1 MTSISNKKVYIIAE
15 IGVNHNGSLKRAKEM
30 IKQSKLSGV
39 DAVKFQTY
47 KAENIADS
55 KVSKAHYQ
63 KIDNKHESQYE
74 MLKKYE
80 LSDEDFK
87 KLYEYTIK
95 NDIDFI
101 STAADEKAL
110 EFLHNRLNLK
120 TIKIGSSDLSNI
132 QLLINAGR
140 TKKNIIISCGLST
153 LDKIDIAL
161 SALSYGYKNKG
172 FKFNY
177 KKNSKLYL
185 NHSKYISKKVTL
197 LHCTTEYPA
206 PIDELNLNVIDTL
219 SQKYNMPIGYS
230 DHSNNPIT
238 PIIATSKNIS
248 AIEVHV
254 TMSKNLQGPDHKSS
268 LNFKQLKQYVK
279 NIRNTEII
287 NGSFDKHITPSEK
300 KNMLVIKKN
309 LVYKNNII
317 KGKKITENDL
327 ISIRT
332 NTGISS
338 IEFCNILNKKLLRSV
353 KKNTIV
359 RKKDFRTK

>member
-1 MTSISNKKVYIIAE
+1 MTSTSNKKIYIIAE
-15 IGVNHNGSLKRAKEM
+15 IGINHNGSLKRAQKM
-30 IKQSKLSGV
+30 IEQSKLSGV

-55 KVSKAHYQ
+55 NVSKAQYQ
-63 KIDNKHESQYE
+63 KTDNNHESQYE

-80 LSDEDFK
+80 LTDDDFH
-87 KLYEYTIK
+87 KLYKYSIK

-110 EFLHNRLNLK
+110 NFLHKKLNLK

-153 LDKIDIAL
+153 LNKIDIAL
-161 SALSYGYKNKG
+161 SALSYGYNNKG

-185 NHSKYISKKVTL
+185 NHSKYLSKKVTL

-206 PIDELNLNVIDTL
+206 PIEELNLNVIDTL
-219 SQKYNMPIGYS
+219 SKRYNMPIGYS
-230 DHSNNPIT
+230 DHSNNLIT

-248 AIEVHV
+248 VIEVHV
-254 TMSKNLQGPDHKSS
+254 TMSKSLQGPDHKSS
-268 LNFKQLKQYVK
+268 LDFKQLKQYVK
-279 NIRNTEII
+279 NIRTTEII
-287 NGSFDKHITPSEK
+287 NGSFEKHITSSEM
-300 KNMLVIKKN
+300 KNMSVIKKN

-317 KGKKITENDL
+317 KGKKISENDL

-338 IEFCNILNKKLLRSV
+338 IEFCNIINKTLSRSV

-359 RKKDFRTK
+359 KKKDFK

>member
-1 MTSISNKKVYIIAE
+1 MEKYIIAE

-87 KLYEYTIK
+87 ELYEYTIK

-140 TKKNIIISCGLST
+140 TKKNIIISLGGGGFLNKNIRKEILINHTSIWLNWDNQT
-153 LDKIDIAL
+153 IIDRI
-161 SALSYGYKNKG
+161 
-172 FKFNY
+172 
-177 KKNSKLYL
+177 KNSKKRPLTFNLSKDDLDQLIKKRSFTYSKSL
-185 NHSKYISKKVTL
+185 HKINCNHL
-197 LHCTTEYPA
+197 
-206 PIDELNLNVIDTL
+206 
-219 SQKYNMPIGYS
+219 
-230 DHSNNPIT
+230 
-238 PIIATSKNIS
+238 SKN
-248 AIEVHV
+248 EVV
-254 TMSKNLQGPDHKSS
+254 NKV
-268 LNFKQLKQYVK
+268 LKIY
-279 NIRNTEII
+279 
-287 NGSFDKHITPSEK
+287 
-300 KNMLVIKKN
+300 
-309 LVYKNNII
+309 
-317 KGKKITENDL
+317 EN
-327 ISIRT
+327 
-332 NTGISS
+332 
-338 IEFCNILNKKLLRSV
+338 
-353 KKNTIV
+353 
-359 RKKDFRTK
+359 